1 MAGEVL
7 HADSKPSESM
17 VTSMAMFLGGATIGA
32 LAALLLA
39 PHAGHESRGQLS
51 EFGRRTGET
60 MREWATAAS
69 DLFTTGTKLSEA
81 APEAAER
88 MDAEL
93 KW

>member
-1 MAGEVL
+1 
-7 HADSKPSESM
+7 
-17 VTSMAMFLGGATIGA
+17 
-32 LAALLLA
+32 
-39 PHAGHESRGQLS
+39 
-51 EFGRRTGET
+51 

>member
-1 MAGEVL
+1 MGN
-7 HADSKPSESM
+7 
-17 VTSMAMFLGGATIGA
+17 
-32 LAALLLA
+32 
-39 PHAGHESRGQLS
+39 RGV
-51 EFGRRTGET
+51 
-60 MREWATAAS
+60 